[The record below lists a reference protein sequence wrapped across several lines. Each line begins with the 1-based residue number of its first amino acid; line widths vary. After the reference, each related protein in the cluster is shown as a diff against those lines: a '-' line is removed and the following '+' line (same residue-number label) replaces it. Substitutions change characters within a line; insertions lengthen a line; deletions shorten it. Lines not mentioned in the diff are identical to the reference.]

1 MNTKELPAPTSP
13 EYPPIEK
20 WQKYKHGIEQACR
33 AQAEK
38 VDPSKLGAEKELAAI
53 SAVYATTPATVPPRL
68 PLSGLFCACV
78 KLFYFF
84 RSNQLT
90 HQSKAGLL
98 PSKLQSQSSLPN
110 KPATSYKEKDEPN
123 RIFRGGIRTK
133 QHII

>member
-1 MNTKELPAPTSP
+1 MNTKELPAPTIT

-53 SAVYATTPATVPPRL
+53 SAVYATTPATERA
-68 PLSGLFCACV
+68 FCACV

-123 RIFRGGIRTK
+123 RRFRGGIRTK